1 MKIKTIFEERLKVV
15 NIYFLLPIFLVLW
28 NTLLDP
34 LRRLDLWWHI
44 KVGEIILASSRIP
57 KTDIF
62 SFTEYGKEFAYPN
75 WLAEIIFFIVLS
87 IGGIEGLVALNTLIV
102 VLTFLVVL
110 KTAFVAKV
118 NPRLFAVF
126 MLVPAISFAM
136 YSNLRTQTFAFLFL
150 ALFMFVL
157 LSYRLKSKKYI
168 WFLPI
173 LMIVWVNIHGS
184 YIIGLSVVAVFLGG
198 ESFRYIVRK
207 WTNDHDTLDQ
217 SAIVRLGAVLFLVV
231 VATLINPYG
240 GDIYRYVQQVGSDPS
255 SQMFVTEWQPPK
267 ITNIQHVVAFY
278 LPFLMTTLIFIY
290 SRSKPDLTEII
301 LFGGFTLFGFTAVRN
316 GIWFT
321 IAMTPIAAR
330 HLVHIPVPLIAYRRH
345 ATDSLRPFEAP
356 VTASVLFIL
365 VVITVLFSPWV
376 RPHLGV
382 AVLRPSLVDE
392 QIPLEA
398 FAYLEQHGIS
408 GRMFHHQDF
417 GDYIIWRLW
426 PQQYTFI
433 DGRVHLF
440 SLDVVHD
447 YLNAIAGREWER
459 IMDKYQ
465 ISYIFLPK
473 SDQIPLLA
481 IVQQSSNWRII
492 FEDRK
497 SVIFQKN

>member
-1 MKIKTIFEERLKVV
+1 MKVRNILEERLKVV
-15 NIYFLLPIFLVLW
+15 NIYILLPIFLVLW
-28 NTLLDP
+28 SAILDP

-44 KVGEIILASSRIP
+44 KVGEIIFNRGQIP
-57 KTDIF
+57 TTDLF

-75 WLAEIIFFIVLS
+75 WLAEVTFFVILNVGGLELLIV
-87 IGGIEGLVALNTLIV
+87 LNTLII
-102 VLTFLVVL
+102 VLTFIVVL

-126 MLVPAISFAM
+126 MLIPAISFAM

-150 ALFMFVL
+150 ALFMLVL
-157 LSYRLKSKKYI
+157 WNYRLKSKKYI

-184 YIIGLSVVAVFLGG
+184 YIIGLGVVAVFLGG
-198 ESFRYIVRK
+198 ESFRYVVRR
-207 WTNDHDTLDQ
+207 WTNDHDVLDR
-217 SAIVRLGAVLFLVV
+217 SAISRLVIVLFLVV

-255 SQMFVTEWQPPK
+255 SQIFVTEWQPPR
-267 ITNIQHVVAFY
+267 ITNIQHVLSFY
-278 LPFLMTTLIFIY
+278 LPFLATTLIFIY
-290 SRSKPDLTEII
+290 SRSQPDWTEIV
-301 LFGGFTLFGFTAVRN
+301 LFGVFTLFGFTAVRN

-321 IAMTPIAAR
+321 IVMTPIAAR
-330 HLVHIPVPLIAYRRH
+330 HLVHVSVPLIMYRRH
-345 ATDSLRPFEAP
+345 VTNSLRPVEAP
-356 VTASVLFIL
+356 VTAGVIGIL
-365 VVITVLFSPWV
+365 VAITVLFSPWV

-398 FAYLEQHGIS
+398 FAYIEQHGIS

-426 PQQYTFI
+426 PQLYTFI

-492 FEDRK
+492 FED
-497 SVIFQKN
+497 